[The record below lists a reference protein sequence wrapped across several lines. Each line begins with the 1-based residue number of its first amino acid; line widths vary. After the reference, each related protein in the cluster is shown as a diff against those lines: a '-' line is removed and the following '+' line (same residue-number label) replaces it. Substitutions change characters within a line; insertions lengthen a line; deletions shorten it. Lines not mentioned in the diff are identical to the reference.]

1 MDREALRNFA
11 TSYFKDQGVEV
22 SPTALRV
29 LVDSPYLKEKELV
42 EMDEEGLKAGVEPVL
57 AEAIKRFKKRTQ
69 RSKSGEKAV
78 LRDVDVRAPVS
89 RSGQPPYA
97 VKKTRPAPAA
107 EAPAEGEGDAAEGE
121 TAEAAAKEKSE

>member
-1 MDREALRNFA
+1 MDKEALKNFA

-42 EMDEEGLKAGVEPVL
+42 EMDEAALKAGVEPVL
-57 AEAIKRFKKRTQ
+57 AEAIKRYKKRTQ

-78 LRDVDVRAPVS
+78 LRDVDVRSPVS
-89 RSGQPPYA
+89 RSGLPPYA
-97 VKKTRPAPAA
+97 VKKAKPAPPE
-107 EAPAEGEGDAAEGE
+107 EAPAEGEGE
-121 TAEAAAKEKSE
+121 TAEAGAEDKSE